1 MCISFFNWVET
12 HADKYQDDLFEA
24 MEKICENG
32 EIGVKYKLQV
42 NLKYPII
49 VRILHECLDLL
60 IELDV

>member
-1 MCISFFNWVET
+1 MHLIFNWDET
-12 HADKYQDDLFEA
+12 QANKYQDDLFEA

-49 VRILHECLDLL
+49 V
-60 IELDV
+60 